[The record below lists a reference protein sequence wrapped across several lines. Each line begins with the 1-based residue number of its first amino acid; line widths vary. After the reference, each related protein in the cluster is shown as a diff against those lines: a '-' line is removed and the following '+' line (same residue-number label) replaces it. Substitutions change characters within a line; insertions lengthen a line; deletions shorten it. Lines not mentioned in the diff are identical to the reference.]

1 MTRVIV
7 CGASGQLGFELQRA
21 RWPAGFEIVP
31 MSRAQLDIADATAVA
46 STIASAKPAVI
57 VNAGAYTAVDRA
69 EDEPEKAFAVNAA
82 GTGHLARAAEACR
95 ARLLHISTD
104 YVFDGTKHGWYEET
118 DPIAPLGV
126 YGRSKADGEQQALAF
141 EGSTVLRTAWVY
153 GVHGNNFVRTMLRLA
168 RERPTIGVVADQN
181 GCPTAA
187 KDIAAAL
194 VKVAQAAL
202 DGAMRAQ
209 LFHLTSP
216 ASASWHQFAG
226 EVFKASR
233 HGFAG
238 EFRALSTDQYPA
250 RAKRPANSRLSSA
263 AIETALGIRLPDWR
277 ESVVEVVRELEA
289 NSQ

>member
-21 RWPAGFEIVP
+21 RWPASFEIVP
-31 MSRAQLDIADATAVA
+31 LSHAQLDITDANAVA
-46 STIASAKPAVI
+46 ATIAKARPAVI
-57 VNAGAYTAVDRA
+57 VNSGAYTAVDRA
-69 EDEPEKAFAVNAA
+69 EDEPDKALAVNAT
-82 GTGHLARAAEACR
+82 GVGHLARAAEACG
-95 ARLLHISTD
+95 ARLLHLSTD
-104 YVFDGTKHGWYEET
+104 YVFDGTKQGWYVES

-126 YGRSKADGEQQALAF
+126 YGRTKAEGERQALAC

-168 RERPTIGVVADQN
+168 RERPSIGVVADQQ

-194 VKVAQAAL
+194 VKIAQAAL
-202 DGAMRAQ
+202 DSAANRQ

-216 ASASWHQFAG
+216 ASASWYEFAG
-226 EVFKASR
+226 AVFKASR
-233 HGFAG
+233 QGFAG
-238 EFRALSTDQYPA
+238 EFRALSTDQYPT

-263 AIETALGIRLPDWR
+263 SIEEALGIRLPDWR

-289 NSQ
+289 NAQ